1 MKPESVRCAQL
12 REDSAALS
20 AMGRR
25 GAKVTN
31 EKRDLQHAVAEEYRQ
46 RRLDE
51 AQAMAEGR
59 GDELIPEN
67 DR

>member
-1 MKPESVRCAQL
+1 MKPESVRRARQ

-20 AMGRR
+20 AMGRK

-31 EKRDLQHAVAEEYRQ
+31 EKRDLKSAIDKEYRQ

-51 AQAMAEGR
+51 TQAMAKER
-59 GDELIPEN
+59 GDELILED

>member
-1 MKPESVRCAQL
+1 MKPEPVRRAQQ

-20 AMGRR
+20 AMGRK
-25 GAKVTN
+25 GAEVANKKHGL
-31 EKRDLQHAVAEEYRQ
+31 ERAVAKEYRQ

-51 AQAMAEGR
+51 AQAMAEER
-59 GDELIPEN
+59 HDELIPED